1 MSRLTPIASDHR
13 QMHCSSL
20 VSVTRCSADAPCPRS
35 RQAGNGLTRSTPPK
49 AVVTY
54 LSLFALSLIAA
65 TLLPAQSEA
74 ALAAL
79 LLDGG
84 SVAGLVVVA
93 SLGNVLGSLINWW
106 IGREALRFQK
116 RHWFPVTPRALQR
129 AQRWYAQYGRWSLLL
144 SWMPIIGD
152 PLTLAAGVMREPLR
166 VFLPLVAIAKTARYL
181 VVAAATLAL
190 IP

>member
-1 MSRLTPIASDHR
+1 M
-13 QMHCSSL
+13 
-20 VSVTRCSADAPCPRS
+20 
-35 RQAGNGLTRSTPPK
+35 
-49 AVVTY
+49 TY

-84 SVAGLVVVA
+84 SVVGLVAAA

-106 IGREALRFQK
+106 IGREVVRFQE
-116 RHWFPVTPRALQR
+116 RRWFPVKPATLAR
-129 AQRWYAQYGRWSLLL
+129 AQAWYGRYGRWSLLL
-144 SWMPIIGD
+144 SWMPVIGD

-166 VFLPLVAIAKTARYL
+166 VFLPLVAVAKTTRYIVL
-181 VVAAATLAL
+181 AWATVSLMR
-190 IP
+190 

>member
-1 MSRLTPIASDHR
+1 M
-13 QMHCSSL
+13 
-20 VSVTRCSADAPCPRS
+20 
-35 RQAGNGLTRSTPPK
+35 
-49 AVVTY
+49 TY

-84 SVAGLVVVA
+84 SVVGLVAAA

-106 IGREALRFQK
+106 IGREVVRFQAQ
-116 RHWFPVTPRALQR
+116 RWFPVKPTALAR
-129 AQRWYAQYGRWSLLL
+129 AQAWYGRYGRWSLLL
-144 SWMPIIGD
+144 SWMPVIGD

-166 VFLPLVAIAKTARYL
+166 VFLPLVAVAKTTRYIVL
-181 VVAAATLAL
+181 AWATVSLMR
-190 IP
+190 